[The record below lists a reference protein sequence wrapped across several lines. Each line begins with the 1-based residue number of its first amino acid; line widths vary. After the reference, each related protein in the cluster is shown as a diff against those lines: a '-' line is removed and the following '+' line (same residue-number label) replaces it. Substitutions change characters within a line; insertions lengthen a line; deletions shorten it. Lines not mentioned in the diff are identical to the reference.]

1 MQLLQKEEE
10 SKDDIVPDDEQ
21 LNRLLARTEE
31 EIVLFDQIDQ
41 ERNAKDQEYWEQMQ
55 YPGKSSKLLQ
65 DCELPEWLLTN
76 NIDETVDEAT
86 TYGRGMRNRSEVNY
100 FDDGVDI
107 SDLDEE
113 PAVLP
118 AKRRRGSSAASNKTT
133 PTPPPSKSTRA
144 SKKRTRAQL
153 EDNIEESEEEGFEYD
168 SMGDGDE
175 EIYNGKRKSPLRAA
189 KKASPVRRK
198 SKRAKSPP
206 AKKAKVVK
214 DEAQMELNSNL
225 MRIHSSVRT
234 LKEHTGRVRSVLFQ
248 KLPSKRDY
256 PDYYQII
263 KNPIDLKIIENR
275 INQSYYSEASQFQND
290 MHLLVNNAFT
300 YNIEGSQVYDDAKAM
315 KVYFSSF
322 FFSVF
327 YKF

>member
-10 SKDDIVPDDEQ
+10 SKEDIVPDDEQ

-175 EIYNGKRKSPLRAA
+175 EIYNGKRKRVQFEESPRERNLRLQ
-189 KKASPVRRK
+189 RK
-198 SKRAKSPP
+198 PKWSKTKH
-206 AKKAKVVK
+206 KW
-214 DEAQMELNSNL
+214 N
-225 MRIHSSVRT
+225 
-234 LKEHTGRVRSVLFQ
+234 
-248 KLPSKRDY
+248 
-256 PDYYQII
+256 
-263 KNPIDLKIIENR
+263 
-275 INQSYYSEASQFQND
+275 
-290 MHLLVNNAFT
+290 
-300 YNIEGSQVYDDAKAM
+300 
-315 KVYFSSF
+315 
-322 FFSVF
+322 
-327 YKF
+327 